1 MFKKVLVAVDQ
12 SAMGQQVF
20 DQALAIAKANQS
32 SMMLLHVLSAE
43 EDGSPQILVSPD
55 IGYYPALSDTN
66 LLIYREQW
74 EQYEKRG
81 IAMLERL
88 VEVARAEGV
97 PAEYTQSVGQA
108 GANICRLAKQWSADV
123 IVMGRRGRS
132 GLTALL
138 LGSVSNYVL
147 HHAPCSAVIV
157 HPKAAAEMEAAK
169 STPEAAT
176 SS

>member
-1 MFKKVLVAVDQ
+1 MFKKILVAVDQ
-12 SAMGQQVF
+12 SPMGQRVF
-20 DQALAIAKANQS
+20 EEGLAIAKANQA

-74 EQYEKRG
+74 EQYEKKG
-81 IAMLERL
+81 LAMLDRWVETAKNEGL
-88 VEVARAEGV
+88 VAES
-97 PAEYTQSVGQA
+97 TQNVGQA
-108 GANICRLAKQWSADV
+108 GRNICKLVEQWGADLV
-123 IVMGRRGRS
+123 VMGRRGRS

-147 HHAPCSAVIV
+147 HHAPCSVLIV
-157 HPKAAAEMEAAK
+157 HIEPTPKSSSAASEAE
-169 STPEAAT
+169 SAT
-176 SS
+176 S